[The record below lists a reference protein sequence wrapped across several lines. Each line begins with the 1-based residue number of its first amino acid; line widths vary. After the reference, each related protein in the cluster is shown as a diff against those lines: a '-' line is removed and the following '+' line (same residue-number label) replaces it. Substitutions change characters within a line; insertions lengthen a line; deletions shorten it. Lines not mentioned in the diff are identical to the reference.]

1 MSDGIRDAEGKRA
14 SWMDGLPTA
23 ESLGNRLDPEQ
34 RKRLKQWETN
44 LERIIHASPDSGSPE
59 AEARDRLAVVGF
71 AETERRITALKSTL
85 RAARAENAGL
95 REFLDCFQV
104 YREAVEMGANR
115 ECVENEYQRTKNA
128 ADEALT
134 ALTAPTPASSEF
146 VRGLKRAAEDRAW
159 AAANGGEEQR

>member
-1 MSDGIRDAEGKRA
+1 MTFTKCPDCGACPAETRCDCDFVGIRA
-14 SWMDGLPTA
+14 
-23 ESLGNRLDPEQ
+23 Q
-34 RKRLKQWETN
+34 
-44 LERIIHASPDSGSPE
+44 
-59 AEARDRLAVVGF
+59 
-71 AETERRITALKSTL
+71 RRITALKSTL